1 MVPPGPFAELKEQ
14 LDRFGVAPELLTI
27 EITELAVL
35 LPPTAASAPRAAAT
49 ARYPHPGI
57 RIRLDGFGTG
67 HSSLSLLSE
76 LRPRQ

>member
-1 MVPPGPFAELKEQ
+1 VVPPGPFAEIKEQ

-27 EITELAVL
+27 EITVLAVL
-35 LPPTAASAPRAAAT
+35 EASPRL
-49 ARYPHPGI
+49 RQRLVLLRQRGI